1 MQETVASCT
10 KDSRSHKSDT
20 IDAAL
25 NQSGIVSAQTSSLLL
40 AQTLV
45 PRQPSLNVRWAQYPG
60 SDPHRLTKNCL
71 QKLKELYDVGRN
83 NKKQKVSAE
92 RAHQILLDTIL
103 VGKWEEILDVT
114 VPKIKAFF
122 AMTPTKQRSTINQL
136 SIDTE
141 DVKVAT
147 EDLLENERNAEALS
161 LVDVYLQIAIE
172 KLNAF
177 NI

>member
-1 MQETVASCT
+1 MHEAVASCT
-10 KDSRSHKSDT
+10 RDSRSHKIDT

-25 NQSGIVSAQTSSLLL
+25 NQSGIVSALTSSLLP
-40 AQTLV
+40 AHTLV
-45 PRQPSLNVRWAQYPG
+45 PRQPSLNIRWAEYPG
-60 SDPHRLTKNCL
+60 NDPHRLSKNCL
-71 QKLKELYDVGRN
+71 EKLKELYDLGRN
-83 NKKQKVSAE
+83 NKKRKVSAE
-92 RAHQILLDTIL
+92 RAHQILVDTVL
-103 VGKWEEILDVT
+103 VGKWEEMLDVT

-122 AMTPTKQRSTINQL
+122 AMTPSKQKSTIDQL

-161 LVDVYLQIAIE
+161 LVDVDLEITIE

-177 NI
+177 KI